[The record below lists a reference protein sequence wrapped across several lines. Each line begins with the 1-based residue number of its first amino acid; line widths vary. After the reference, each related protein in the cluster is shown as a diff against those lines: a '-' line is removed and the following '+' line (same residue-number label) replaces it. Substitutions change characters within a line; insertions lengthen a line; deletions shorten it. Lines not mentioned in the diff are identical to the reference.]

1 LKRSVADG
9 WPCLSGRLVDPTD
22 AAEECNGQLFHV
34 QTSADRRYAG
44 GQRHMRKLNV
54 STLVTLD
61 GVIQDP
67 GGFQELDEGGWGN
80 RYFDDE
86 AQSYALE
93 HLRESSDAFL
103 CGRVTFEVFK
113 EFWPQVKE
121 GEYAQTLNRMR
132 KFVASRTLT
141 EPLEW
146 NATLLEGDVADA
158 VADLK
163 QQEGRDIVMYGSA
176 GLMATLM
183 AHDLI
188 DEYRIWIHPLVIGTG
203 TRLFDE
209 GVPTR
214 SLEHV
219 ETRQLSTGVV
229 ILVYRPQ

>member
-1 LKRSVADG
+1 
-9 WPCLSGRLVDPTD
+9 
-22 AAEECNGQLFHV
+22 
-34 QTSADRRYAG
+34 
-44 GQRHMRKLNV
+44 MRKLNV

-93 HLRESSDAFL
+93 HLRESDAFL

>member
-1 LKRSVADG
+1 
-9 WPCLSGRLVDPTD
+9 
-22 AAEECNGQLFHV
+22 
-34 QTSADRRYAG
+34 
-44 GQRHMRKLNV
+44 MRKLNV

-80 RYFDDE
+80 RYFDAQ

-93 HLRESSDAFL
+93 HLRDSDAFV
-103 CGRVTFEVFK
+103 CGRITYEVFK

-121 GEYAQTLNRMR
+121 GEYAQTLNRMP
-132 KFVASRTLT
+132 KFVASKTLT
-141 EPLEW
+141 EPLDW
-146 NATLLEGDVADA
+146 NATLLKGDVADA

-176 GLMATLM
+176 SLMATLM
-183 AHDLI
+183 DHDLI

-203 TRLFDE
+203 TRLFGE

-214 SLEHV
+214 SLELV
-219 ETRQLSTGVV
+219 ETRQFSTGVV
-229 ILVYRPQ
+229 ILTYQPAA

>member
-1 LKRSVADG
+1 
-9 WPCLSGRLVDPTD
+9 
-22 AAEECNGQLFHV
+22 
-34 QTSADRRYAG
+34 
-44 GQRHMRKLNV
+44 MRKLNV

-93 HLRESSDAFL
+93 HLRESDAFL

-132 KFVASRTLT
+132 KFVASTTLS
-141 EPLEW
+141 EPLDW
-146 NATLLEGDVADA
+146 NATLLKGDVADA
-158 VADLK
+158 VSDLK
-163 QQEGRDIVMYGSA
+163 RQDGRDIVMYGSA
-176 GLMATLM
+176 GLMATMM

-214 SLEHV
+214 SLELC
-219 ETRQLSTGVV
+219 ETWKLSTGVV
-229 ILVYRPQ
+229 ILVYRATQASR

>member
-1 LKRSVADG
+1 
-9 WPCLSGRLVDPTD
+9 
-22 AAEECNGQLFHV
+22 
-34 QTSADRRYAG
+34 
-44 GQRHMRKLNV
+44 MRNLNV

-67 GGFQELDEGGWGN
+67 GGFQELDEGGWGS

-93 HLRESSDAFL
+93 HLRDSDAFL
-103 CGRVTFEVFK
+103 CGRVTYEVFK

-121 GEYAQTLNRMR
+121 GEYAETLNQMP
-132 KFVASRTLT
+132 KFVASKTLK

-146 NATLLEGDVADA
+146 NATLLKGDVAEA

-176 GLMATLM
+176 GLMASLM
-183 AHDLI
+183 ERDLI
-188 DEYRIWIHPLVIGTG
+188 DEYRIWIHPFVLGTG
-203 TRLFDE
+203 TRLFHD

-214 SLEHV
+214 SLELA
-219 ETRQLSTGVV
+219 EARILGTGVA
-229 ILVYRPQ
+229 ILVYRPT

>member
-1 LKRSVADG
+1 
-9 WPCLSGRLVDPTD
+9 
-22 AAEECNGQLFHV
+22 
-34 QTSADRRYAG
+34 
-44 GQRHMRKLNV
+44 MRKLNV

-86 AQSYALE
+86 AQTYALK
-93 HLRESSDAFL
+93 HLRESDAFL

-132 KFVASRTLT
+132 KFVASTTLS

-146 NATLLEGDVADA
+146 NATLLKGDVADA
-158 VADLK
+158 VRDLK
-163 QQEGRDIVMYGSA
+163 QQDGRDIVMYGSA
-176 GLMATLM
+176 GLMASLM
-183 AHDLI
+183 AHDLV
-188 DEYRIWIHPLVIGTG
+188 DEYQYRIWIHPLVIGRG
-203 TRLFDE
+203 TRLFDQ
-209 GVPTR
+209 GVPMR
-214 SLEHV
+214 SMELV